1 MEFTTILKM
10 SLAAAF
16 YILVTWVTQKLWN
29 RGKNGTGARILVGL
43 VFGGCSVLST
53 HIGVDYGRM
62 MLNVRDIG
70 PLAAGLFFHPVS
82 GVIAGLIGGVERYI
96 AGTYWHIGE
105 YTRLACSVSTA
116 LAGLLP
122 VVLHFKMHN
131 STRPPVF
138 FSFFLGALMEVFH
151 MYAVFITHRTDI
163 RTAYEV
169 VRVCA
174 PPMILFTGLG
184 LVGCSLAA
192 RIASGESA
200 NPELRLAARKTLPR
214 QFQFWLMMGTAL
226 IFLVNYVIS
235 YSLATQSAKET
246 TAYKL
251 EDWSADLQNAYAST
265 MNNSDQ
271 MSAYV
276 RKEIMKDTG
285 VIAKGMES
293 GDLLSS
299 ITGERLEHIRSV
311 STFQGLYLL
320 DADGA
325 VRLESGEAP
334 PSFAGLRHYDD
345 YVPFED
351 LVAGKAESTLL
362 TDNEKMYAVIRC
374 GSGYLCS
381 SADLLS
387 RWNELSFMDLETLLE
402 NYQLSEN
409 AYYLLTLE
417 YDGTIYPVIG
427 NISFKDS
434 GALPEAVAS
443 ELSSHRDGGYFYSD
457 HLFGPGFYLYSQMDD
472 DSYMC
477 SMLYITA
484 AGAFEDRD
492 AQNYETAFSDILIF
506 VGLYLITT
514 ALMNRIVVN
523 PLGSV
528 NTSLQKITAGELNEI
543 VNVRSA
549 TEFELLSDDINQTVD
564 ALKGYIHAAEK
575 RMEQELMLAR
585 TIQDSALPRNFTF
598 PRHDFELFAT
608 MDPAKEVGG
617 DFYDFFFTGPG
628 RLALVI
634 ADVSGKGI
642 PGALFMM
649 QAKAA
654 IRNQAVTGISP
665 SEIFTKANHVL
676 CEGNDAEMFVTAWIG
691 IIDLAT
697 GKMTCSNAGH
707 EYPVLCRAG
716 GEYEIFRDKH
726 TLALAAVD
734 GFPMKEYELELHPG
748 DRLFV
753 YTDGIPEAVNSQLEA
768 YGPDRMVAA
777 LNRAKTGSQKQALQA
792 VREDLSAFVGEADQ
806 FDDITMLGFAYL
818 GPQPQ
823 G

>member
-1 MEFTTILKM
+1 MEFITILKM

-96 AGTYWHIGE
+96 AGTFWHIGE
-105 YTRLACSVSTA
+105 YTRLACSVSTT

-192 RIASGESA
+192 RVASGEGAS
-200 NPELRLAARKTLPR
+200 PELRLAARKALPR

-226 IFLVNYVIS
+226 IFLINYVIS
-235 YSLATQSAKET
+235 YSIATQNAKENA
-246 TAYKL
+246 AYKL
-251 EDWSADLQNAYAST
+251 EDWSADVKNAYETS
-265 MNNSDQ
+265 MNNSDR
-271 MSAYV
+271 MSSYV
-276 RKEIMKDTG
+276 RKEFLKDTN
-285 VIAKGMES
+285 VILKGMENA
-293 GDLLSS
+293 DVLSS
-299 ITGERLEHIRSV
+299 ITAERLDRIRSV
-311 STFQGLYLL
+311 AGFQGLYLL
-320 DADGA
+320 DAEGA
-325 VRLESGEAP
+325 AVLEAGEPFPA
-334 PSFAGLRHYDD
+334 LENTIQHDD
-345 YVPFED
+345 YVPFAD
-351 LVAGKAESTLL
+351 LLAGKAESTLL
-362 TDNEKMYAVIRC
+362 TDGLKIYAVFRY

-381 SADLLS
+381 STNLMD
-387 RWNELSFMDLETLLE
+387 RWDELSFMDMATILN
-402 NYQLSEN
+402 NYQLPENSYYQIIFESSEVTVPLYN
-409 AYYLLTLE
+409 TIPSDQTGTLPAE
-417 YDGTIYPVIG
+417 MV
-427 NISFKDS
+427 
-434 GALPEAVAS
+434 S
-443 ELSSHRDGGYFYSD
+443 ELASHHDGAIFFSD
-457 HLFGPGFYLYSQMDD
+457 RLYGPGFYMYRPMDGKAPVYSLIYYPA
-472 DSYMC
+472 SE
-477 SMLYITA
+477 
-484 AGAFEDRD
+484 AFEDRD

-506 VGLYLITT
+506 VGLYLIIT

-549 TEFELLSDDINQTVD
+549 TEFELLSDDINKTVD
-564 ALKGYIHAAEK
+564 ALKGYIRAAEK

-598 PRHDFELFAT
+598 SRKDFELYAT

-628 RLALVI
+628 RLAMVI

-654 IRNQAVTGISP
+654 IRNQAETGISP

-676 CEGNDAEMFVTAWIG
+676 CEGNEAEMFVTAWIG
-691 IIDLAT
+691 IINLET

-707 EYPVLCRAG
+707 EYPVICRAG
-716 GEYEIFRDKH
+716 GEYELFRDKH

-753 YTDGIPEAVNSQLEA
+753 YTDGIPEAVNSRLEA
-768 YGPDRMVAA
+768 YGPDRMVTA

-818 GPQPQ
+818 GPQPR